1 MSGFTAG
8 SASGSG
14 SGGSKQTISFGKGA
28 APSGASDGTS
38 NASSGGDDDDDQDSS
53 SPTPQRTTSP
63 KSKANGGKSS
73 SSRGKSSSGKSS
85 SRGGGG
91 GGGRS
96 SSSGSGR
103 STASSSQT
111 QNAQSTIHS
120 LGASSTAALPS
131 ASNKNA
137 TGGSGV
143 GGSDLSVG
151 AVVGIA
157 VGGAAGLALLGLIA
171 WLLARWSSKPRKTEP
186 SPSRMYEQG
195 GAPVASNYDLP
206 HGDSSA
212 SFANSYDA
220 YAQPLQNA
228 TYDGYYAGNGYAYR
242 DPVAEAAANVQPP
255 APVAM
260 ASAEPMGYVP
270 GQAITAPQAVA
281 PVVAAKSSTPRARTK
296 KRRDVRANEWVN
308 AEIDPVADY
317 GPDPYRTAGVGSQ
330 WASPDEL
337 DADTTQRTVSD
348 GQGSWPSSSEMAS
361 DKHDEYQDELE
372 ETPPRRTRRK
382 KRSTSRE
389 RPRRKRVPRAPDA
402 PSADTE
408 ETVSENVADD
418 AGSELPYATPR
429 RKRAPRQLNP
439 DPTLDIDQ
447 DASFAAESLRA
458 TKRHVAHSSR
468 P

>member
-85 SRGGGG
+85 SRGGG